1 MCASQSTGSDL
12 FVSPE
17 FSEGFAMRCLLA
29 ASSFALAVLLTALPG
44 FGADGPAFRA
54 ADRLFDNGDLKTLG
68 LKTISG
74 RHTMLYRAPDDG
86 YRFCHHPNLV
96 VFRGRM
102 YCMWSNGKVNED
114 DAGQRIL
121 YCHTADGKSWSPPK
135 QLTDHRGGKG
145 ICVAAGW
152 HVDGETLVAFYT
164 TTGGSNF
171 HPDTCLRAQTS
182 RDGQAWSESKRLA
195 SGFYIESPQKLAK
208 GGLLMAGEQV
218 GENRKTKRM
227 KFLITDDASGL
238 AGWREVKL
246 PAISQGDRKN
256 YGYTEPSFYHRPDGT
271 LVASLR
277 NYSGFLYSTFSQ
289 DNGET
294 WSPPTRT
301 NYFDSTARTSAGN
314 LPNGTAFLINNAMP
328 KRGNRSLLTLGLS
341 EDGVVFDRAWIVR
354 GEPTKMRH
362 PGRSK
367 ANGWQYPHAISWKGS
382 FFVAYSINKEDV
394 AVTRISLEDLAGT
407 GTD

>member
-1 MCASQSTGSDL
+1 
-12 FVSPE
+12 
-17 FSEGFAMRCLLA
+17 MRCLLA
-29 ASSFALAVLLTALPG
+29 ASSFALAVLLTTLPG
-44 FGADGPAFRA
+44 FGADAPAAFRA
-54 ADRLFDNGDLKTLG
+54 ADGLFDKGDLKTLG
-68 LKTISG
+68 LETISG
-74 RHTMLYRAPDDG
+74 PHTMLYRAPDDG

-121 YCHTADGKSWSPPK
+121 YCHTADGKSWSSPK
-135 QLTDHRGGKG
+135 QLTDHRGGEG

-171 HPDTCLRAQTS
+171 HPETCLRTRTS
-182 RDGQAWSESKRLA
+182 RDGESWSEPRRLA

-208 GGLLMAGEQV
+208 GRLLMAGEQV
-218 GENRKTKRM
+218 GESRKTKRM

-238 AGWREVKL
+238 AGWYEVEL
-246 PAISQGDRKN
+246 PSIPEDGLKN
-256 YGYTEPSFYHRPDGT
+256 YGYTEPSFFHRPDGT

-277 NYSGFLYSTFSQ
+277 NYSGFLYSIFSQ
-289 DNGET
+289 DNGES
-294 WSPPTRT
+294 WSPTTRT

-314 LPNGTAFLINNAMP
+314 LPDGTAFLINNAVP

-341 EDGVVFDRAWIVR
+341 KDGVVFDQAWIVR

-394 AVTRISLEDLAGT
+394 AVTRISLEDLART
-407 GTD
+407 R

>member
-1 MCASQSTGSDL
+1 MKCNLPALL
-12 FVSPE
+12 FV
-17 FSEGFAMRCLLA
+17 LA
-29 ASSFALAVLLTALPG
+29 AFLTALPG
-44 FGADGPAFRA
+44 IGAAEPTAAFRA
-54 ADRLFDNGDLKTLG
+54 ADGLFDRDDLRTLG

-121 YCHTADGKSWSPPK
+121 YCHTADGESWSQPR
-135 QLTDHRGGKG
+135 QLTDHRGGEG

-171 HPDTCLRAQTS
+171 HPETCLRARTS
-182 RDGQAWSESKRLA
+182 RDGKTWSDPKRLA

-208 GGLLMAGEQV
+208 GRLLMAGEQV
-218 GENRKTKRM
+218 GESRKTKRM
-227 KFLITDDASGL
+227 KFLITEDASGL
-238 AGWREVKL
+238 AGWREVRL
-246 PAISQGDRKN
+246 TAISEGDLKN
-256 YGYTEPSFYHRPDGT
+256 YGYTEPGFFHRPDGT

-277 NYSGFLYSTFSQ
+277 NYSGFLYSTASR

-294 WSPPTRT
+294 WSLSTRT

-341 EDGVVFDRAWIVR
+341 KDGVVFDRAWIVR

-362 PGRSK
+362 AGRSK
-367 ANGWQYPHAISWKGS
+367 ANGWQYPHAISWKDS

-394 AVTRISLEDLAGT
+394 AVTRISLEELAR
-407 GTD
+407 TD

>member
-1 MCASQSTGSDL
+1 MKCT
-12 FVSPE
+12 
-17 FSEGFAMRCLLA
+17 LA
-29 ASSFALAVLLTALPG
+29 LFALAVFLTVPDLSAAEPPAAIR
-44 FGADGPAFRA
+44 ADDG
-54 ADRLFDNGDLKTLG
+54 LFDNGDLKTLG
-68 LKTISG
+68 LKTIS
-74 RHTMLYRAPDDG
+74 RRNTMLYRAPDDG
-86 YRFCHHPNLV
+86 YRFCHHSNLV
-96 VFRGRM
+96 VFGGRM

-121 YCHTADGKSWSPPK
+121 YCYTADGESWSPPK
-135 QLTDHRGGKG
+135 QLTDHRGGEG

-171 HPDTCLRAQTS
+171 HPETCLRTRTS
-182 RDGQAWSESKRLA
+182 RDGKSWSECRRLA

-208 GGLLMAGEQV
+208 GRLLMAGEQV
-218 GENRKTKRM
+218 GESRKTKRI

-238 AGWREVKL
+238 AGWREVKM
-246 PAISQGDRKN
+246 PAISQGDLKN
-256 YGYTEPSFYHRPDGT
+256 YGYTEPSFFHRPDGT

-314 LPNGTAFLINNAMP
+314 LPDGTAFLINNAMP

-341 EDGVVFDRAWIVR
+341 KDGIVFDRAWIVR
-354 GEPTKMRH
+354 GEPTTMRH

-367 ANGWQYPHAISWKGS
+367 ANGWQYPHAVSWRGS
-382 FFVAYSINKEDV
+382 LFVAYSINKEDV
-394 AVTRISLEDLAGT
+394 AVTRISLEDLALAR
-407 GTD
+407 TD